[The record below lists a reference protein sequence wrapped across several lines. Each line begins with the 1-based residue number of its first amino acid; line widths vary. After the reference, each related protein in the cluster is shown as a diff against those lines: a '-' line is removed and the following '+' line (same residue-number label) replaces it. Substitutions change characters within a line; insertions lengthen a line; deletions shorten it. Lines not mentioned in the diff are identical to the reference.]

1 MKEEYVEVTYQDG
14 EVEYWSNDK
23 NVMPE
28 IERLQKI
35 HNGKIKWK
43 IIK

>member
-1 MKEEYVEVTYQDG
+1 MKEEYVEVTYPDG

-28 IERLQKI
+28 IFNPSTIARDC
-35 HNGKIKWK
+35 N
-43 IIK
+43 